1 MTVSSSAIQK
11 KVFKLLKTKN
21 GKIKFILKK
30 TKTNI
35 KVMDNNSNDSDE
47 ISVSSLKTL
56 ETTITNCDCI
66 PPDAPSI
73 IGLLPSLVPVLTRR
87 IKDYHSMFSLPL
99 IGEFWEETLHRSLEE
114 VGQPTTWKP
123 DRSHAVGEDMRLLNI
138 EDSRISCKSGQF
150 IKSKSLGNKMCVKW
164 NGSRSTKFPTLEE
177 KIKHFCDSHD
187 DWYFLLAKNRKFD
200 KKYKLIVFPSSLVKV
215 DQLTWSE
222 NSSGKQYVGTG
233 AFYANIGKAM
243 SAQLW
248 TTFPMDKIPY
258 SFDIN
263 CN

>member
-11 KVFKLLKTKN
+11 KIFKLLKTKN

-30 TKTNI
+30 TKPNI

-114 VGQPTTWKP
+114 VGQPTMET
-123 DRSHAVGEDMRLLNI
+123 
-138 EDSRISCKSGQF
+138 
-150 IKSKSLGNKMCVKW
+150 
-164 NGSRSTKFPTLEE
+164 
-177 KIKHFCDSHD
+177 
-187 DWYFLLAKNRKFD
+187 
-200 KKYKLIVFPSSLVKV
+200 
-215 DQLTWSE
+215 
-222 NSSGKQYVGTG
+222 
-233 AFYANIGKAM
+233 
-243 SAQLW
+243 
-248 TTFPMDKIPY
+248 
-258 SFDIN
+258 
-263 CN
+263 